1 MAACMLHRRGVSAR
15 ASGMTAQS
23 LLRHVAANFDHSHRN
38 VFECDIDTCKQPQQ
52 PPSRS
57 PDFPFTTLYK
67 HSRQEGRQASW
78 DTATFSSIAKIDDV
92 SFHASL
98 TKRSSAFSATNKLR
112 SELASSTLYRSRL
125 FSRVGGVRS
134 HTGHSH
140 GGGSLS
146 ELGVSTKEE
155 GPGGE
160 AAERMMRIGLAADI
174 VLTVGK
180 GAAGYVSGSTAIIAD
195 AAHSLSD
202 IVRWQRK
209 YEKCAHLLRFQNHSP
224 LLTSHML

>member
-1 MAACMLHRRGVSAR
+1 MTACMLHGRGVSAR
-15 ASGMTAQS
+15 ASDIIVQS
-23 LLRHVAANFDHSHRN
+23 FFRHGAANFDHSHRN
-38 VFECDIDTCKQPQQ
+38 VSGCDIATCRQPQQ
-52 PPSRS
+52 PPPVS
-57 PDFPFTTLYK
+57 PEFPSATLYK
-67 HSRQEGRQASW
+67 HLRQESRQASW
-78 DTATFSSIAKIDDV
+78 DKAAFSSVAKLNDV
-92 SFHASL
+92 SFHASH
-98 TKRSSAFSATNKLR
+98 TKRSPAFSATNKLR
-112 SELASSTLYRSRL
+112 SELASPALPRSCL
-125 FSRVGGVRS
+125 FFRVGGVRR

-146 ELGVSTKEE
+146 ELGVATKEE

-202 IVRWQRK
+202 IVR
-209 YEKCAHLLRFQNHSP
+209 CLR
-224 LLTSHML
+224 